1 MSEINQALF
10 EQSLLQENVSG
21 IPETFL
27 EPIVSTELLAE
38 QHEVYNNLSVVKEH
52 LVSLSKNNINLS
64 RETALMT
71 NVAIESML
79 SNVPV
84 SKESLAISI
93 ESLHQDSVNVE
104 LAIEGI
110 KEKLSD
116 LFYHVRLQLIRVSK
130 DLAIFTSRF
139 NQRLKNTSNYVKKIR
154 QAYLDRK
161 RDVPKYGYIKPE
173 NWMTNLCYLNTGFD
187 TGLKAVTSDLVSFI
201 KEHSKVFS
209 SANKKY
215 LKNLIDFNQNK
226 DLDKV
231 KYNPDDFILSSMRY
245 DTNQVRRIVLKQ
257 NNTIY
262 KGYELPG
269 GKCFYAQLQSRKTEG
284 KDAIESISKVD
295 YYILP
300 VELGQYS
307 AMKEKVIVL
316 SGLGFSAWLAL
327 IHPMLFAAGAA
338 STAYYQH
345 KINQAHPDS
354 SITLD
359 KAFLFETLNIKDL
372 NNAITRSEEI
382 VKLLDQWQSNVIDQF
397 WKHNDLAK
405 IASGAYSDGN
415 DNDLKQLRNYIQALM
430 NLGIKETQNFASY
443 CFDVLNSVLKYADKS
458 LKQYAS

>member
-1 MSEINQALF
+1 MSEVNQALF

-21 IPETFL
+21 VPETFL
-27 EPIVSTELLAE
+27 EPIESIELLAE

-52 LVSLSKNNINLS
+52 LVSLSKNNVNLS

-84 SKESLAISI
+84 SKETLAISI
-93 ESLHQDSVNVE
+93 ESLQQDSVNVQ

-130 DLAIFTSRF
+130 DLAMFTSRF
-139 NQRLKNTSNYVKKIR
+139 NQRLKNTSNYVKRIR

-201 KEHSKVFS
+201 KEHTKVFS

-215 LKNLIDFNQNK
+215 LKGLIDFNQNK
-226 DLDKV
+226 DLDKI

-245 DTNQVRRIVLKQ
+245 DTKEVRRIVLKQ

-284 KDAIESISKVD
+284 KDAIESISKLD

-300 VELGQYS
+300 FELGQYS
-307 AMKEKVIVL
+307 AMKEKVIVM

-338 STAYYQH
+338 STMYYRH
-345 KINQAHPDS
+345 KVNQAHPDS

-382 VKLLDQWQSNVIDQF
+382 VKLLDQWQGSVVDQF

-415 DNDLKQLRNYIQALM
+415 NNDLKQLRNYIQALM

-443 CFDVLNSVLKYADKS
+443 CFDVLNSILKYADKS
-458 LKQYAS
+458 LKQYSS